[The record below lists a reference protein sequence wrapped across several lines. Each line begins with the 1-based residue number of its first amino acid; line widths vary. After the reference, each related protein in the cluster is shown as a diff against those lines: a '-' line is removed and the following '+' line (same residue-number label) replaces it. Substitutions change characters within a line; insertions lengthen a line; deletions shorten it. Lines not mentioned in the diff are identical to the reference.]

1 MRRRLLVLN
10 VVLGIVSVAFAVGI
24 VRTLLARHPMPV
36 APAGRPAPAPQSAA
50 TAVGAELGPE
60 AYGVIAAQNLFNPA
74 RSQTATA
81 TAVAVVKPILHGIV
95 IDGLKSRAFLEDM
108 TVKRVSGYSVGDSVS
123 GGEIQKI
130 ADDRVVIARPDG
142 MVEVLL
148 RDPSKPRP
156 APIPPVAATPG
167 QVAPGQANLG
177 QPVPGQ
183 PVPGQPVPGQ
193 PVPGQPVPGQPVP
206 GQTTPAQVSP
216 VPTSSPAN
224 ESASPASRP
233 SRRVRQ
239 PQPGNG

>member
-81 TAVAVVKPILHGIV
+81 AAVAVVKPILHGIV
-95 IDGLKSRAFLEDM
+95 MDGLKSRAFLEDP

-156 APIPPVAATPG
+156 APVPAVAAAPG
-167 QVAPGQANLG
+167 QVAPGQPA
-177 QPVPGQ
+177 PGQ
-183 PVPGQPVPGQ
+183 PTPGQPAPGQ
-193 PVPGQPVPGQPVP
+193 AA
-206 GQTTPAQVSP
+206 PAPVSP
-216 VPTSSPAN
+216 PPSGPVVNPFARPPDQ
-224 ESASPASRP
+224 PASAVP
-233 SRRVRQ
+233 PLGRRVRQ
-239 PQPGNG
+239 